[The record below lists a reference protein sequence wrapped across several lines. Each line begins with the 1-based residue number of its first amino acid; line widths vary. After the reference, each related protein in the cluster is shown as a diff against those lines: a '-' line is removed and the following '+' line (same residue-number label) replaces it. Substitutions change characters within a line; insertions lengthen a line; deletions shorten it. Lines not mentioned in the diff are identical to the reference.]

1 MHFNILK
8 HDLVPHHSVLS
19 KKEAKI
25 ILEKYEIKKDQLPKI
40 LVTDPVARAIGARV
54 GDIIKIIRKSATA
67 GESIAYRLV
76 VGSLE
81 E

>member
-8 HDLVPHHSVLS
+8 HDLVPHHSILS
-19 KKEAKI
+19 KKEAKK
-25 ILEKYEIKKDQLPKI
+25 ILEAYNIKKDQLPKI

-54 GDIIKIIRKSATA
+54 GDIIKIIRKSPTA
-67 GESIAYRLV
+67 GESVAYRLV
-76 VGSLE
+76 IGSSE

>member
-8 HDLVPHHSVLS
+8 HDLIPHHSILS
-19 KKEAKI
+19 RKETKK
-25 ILEKYEIKKDQLPKI
+25 ILEEYAIQRDQLPKI

-54 GDIIKIIRKSATA
+54 GDIIKIIRKSPTA